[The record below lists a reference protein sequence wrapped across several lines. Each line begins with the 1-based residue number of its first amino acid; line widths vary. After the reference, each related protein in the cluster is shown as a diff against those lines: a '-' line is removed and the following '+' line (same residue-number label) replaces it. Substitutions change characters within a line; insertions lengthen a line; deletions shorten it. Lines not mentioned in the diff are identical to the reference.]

1 MVSAVQT
8 LGAVRSEVGASAAK
22 RTGQQV
28 RMLGRSC
35 LPSQLCTATSSPEL
49 VLT

>member
-8 LGAVRSEVGASAAK
+8 LGAVRSEVGVNPAK
-22 RTGQQV
+22 VTGQQV

-35 LPSQLCTATSSPEL
+35 LL
-49 VLT
+49 